1 MGRQKADVKTFEG
14 AQEHVDRGDAKAEKK
29 TMVFDKEDA
38 YNAEGEQED
47 GRVAGGK
54 QDRNDEA
61 ESKAGAVEAVK
72 EPKPAKKFADKR
84 EKEETEHELKKNQVQ
99 ADLIAEKMSEE
110 FGGEEVNEKAEEEK
124 KAEEDKR
131 AEQNER
137 AEETEED
144 QEVHD
149 EHRHRDKRHNPR
161 KEIQADLIAKKM
173 AEEDEEE
180 ENKK

>member
-1 MGRQKADVKTFEG
+1 MG
-14 AQEHVDRGDAKAEKK
+14 
-29 TMVFDKEDA
+29 
-38 YNAEGEQED
+38 
-47 GRVAGGK
+47 
-54 QDRNDEA
+54 
-61 ESKAGAVEAVK
+61 
-72 EPKPAKKFADKR
+72 FADKR

-124 KAEEDKR
+124 MAGEDNKR

-137 AEETEED
+137 AEEPEED